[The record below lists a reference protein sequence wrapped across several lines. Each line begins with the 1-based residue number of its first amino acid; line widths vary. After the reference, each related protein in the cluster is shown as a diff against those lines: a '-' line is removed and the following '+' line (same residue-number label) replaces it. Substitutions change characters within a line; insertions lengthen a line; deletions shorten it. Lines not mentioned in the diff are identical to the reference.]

1 MIKIYKIHNFFNF
14 YNSFSRIFEFLSG
27 TLIFFYSDYLR
38 NKAKKVFHSY
48 LYFLGIITL
57 FLYLYFFN
65 DEGLHPNPFSIIL
78 IFGLALLI
86 IFNDEKKIIYIKKKL
101 SYLGKISYSLYLWH
115 FPILLIGYNYFNNFT
130 DLIKLALIFL
140 CFVISIVTYLFI
152 EKKFRQIKLRYSLF
166 LYSFLIILLLI
177 FKQFLVL
184 DKKDYSNYNLD
195 NYFLADESSKF
206 LRNQKKISLRKQKNI
221 FSFKD
226 DGVNF
231 SPQFNPSNKKKNI
244 LITGDSFSKGLFNI
258 FKTNE
263 DKFKNYEFAR
273 YGINLVDFENYRK
286 NNFINSHNFKNAD
299 YILFTQRY
307 EKNDLKYIQQL
318 IDLTKIH
325 KKKLIIFLKRPE
337 FKNNDKKKNNTVLDD
352 FFFEN
357 DKKINKNLM
366 DKFLFQQLNYYE
378 DIKELNNQ
386 IKKVYYNKVLF
397 YDLYSVFC
405 DPNQKKCHSI
415 NEKGNKIFYDH
426 GHLTLDGS
434 SFVGN
439 ILFEEKFHINFLE

>member
-1 MIKIYKIHNFFNF
+1 M
-14 YNSFSRIFEFLSG
+14 
-27 TLIFFYSDYLR
+27 
-38 NKAKKVFHSY
+38 
-48 LYFLGIITL
+48 
-57 FLYLYFFN
+57 
-65 DEGLHPNPFSIIL
+65 
-78 IFGLALLI
+78 
-86 IFNDEKKIIYIKKKL
+86 
-101 SYLGKISYSLYLWH
+101 
-115 FPILLIGYNYFNNFT
+115 
-130 DLIKLALIFL
+130 
-140 CFVISIVTYLFI
+140 
-152 EKKFRQIKLRYSLF
+152 
-166 LYSFLIILLLI
+166 
-177 FKQFLVL
+177 
-184 DKKDYSNYNLD
+184 
-195 NYFLADESSKF
+195 
-206 LRNQKKISLRKQKNI
+206 
-221 FSFKD
+221 
-226 DGVNF
+226 
-231 SPQFNPSNKKKNI
+231 
-244 LITGDSFSKGLFNI
+244 FNI

-286 NNFINSHNFKNAD
+286 NNFITSHNFKNAD

-415 NEKGNKIFYDH
+415 NEKENKIFYDH
-426 GHLTLDGS
+426 GHLTLEGS
-434 SFVGN
+434 RFIGN